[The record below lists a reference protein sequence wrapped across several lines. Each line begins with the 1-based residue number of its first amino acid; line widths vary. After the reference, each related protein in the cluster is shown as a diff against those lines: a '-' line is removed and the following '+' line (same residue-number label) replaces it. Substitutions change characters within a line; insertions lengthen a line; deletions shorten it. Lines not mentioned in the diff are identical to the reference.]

1 MAHDS
6 TYCETR
12 MKALQTELEQI
23 NASIPKL
30 QGQLEQLTSRRL
42 MLHGALLELQDL
54 VKQQNGKVAEP
65 SEAVIAE
72 SV

>member
-1 MAHDS
+1 MA
-6 TYCETR
+6 ETSYLDGRVR
-12 MKALQTELEQI
+12 MLQEELEQI
-23 NASIPKL
+23 GTAIPKL

-54 VKQQNGKVAEP
+54 LKQQNGKVTAP
-65 SEAVIAE
+65 SESLVSQE

>member
-1 MAHDS
+1 MA
-6 TYCETR
+6 ETSYLDGR
-12 MKALQTELEQI
+12 VQALQAELEQI
-23 NASIPKL
+23 ATAIPKL

-54 VKQQNGKVAEP
+54 LKQQNGKVTAP
-65 SEAVIAE
+65 SESLVSQE